1 MSKVAAP
8 SRSDWRI
15 TLGVPIGTW
24 FMRLLGLTWRFKV
37 HNFEVIERLEAEKR
51 GYIIALWHGQL
62 FPLAFYMRDRGIV
75 VLVSGS
81 RDGEIIAR
89 VNARFGYRGIRGS
102 SSKGGREAL
111 IEMIAALKQGDA
123 VAVTPD
129 GPRGPPLKFQPGA
142 LIASMRAQAPIVPYV
157 MKADRVWRFKSWDGF
172 QVPKPFARVTIV
184 FGEPTVVRGESAAD
198 AIADAPRI
206 ESLLHAAQELADA

>member
-1 MSKVAAP
+1 
-8 SRSDWRI
+8 
-15 TLGVPIGTW
+15 
-24 FMRLLGLTWRFKV
+24 MRLLGLTWRFKV
-37 HNFEVIERLEAEKR
+37 HNQGVIERLTAQKQ
-51 GYIIALWHGQL
+51 GYVIALWHGQL

-111 IEMIAALKQGDA
+111 IEMIAALKRGDA

-129 GPRGPPLKFQPGA
+129 GPRGPPHKFQPGA

-184 FGEPTVVRGESAAD
+184 YGEPTVVGGESAAD
-198 AIADAPRI
+198 AVAEAPRI
-206 ESLLHAAQELADA
+206 ESLLQAAQQIADA

>member
-1 MSKVAAP
+1 VPNPA
-8 SRSDWRI
+8 RDDWKIR
-15 TLGVPIGTW
+15 LAVPIGTW
-24 FMRLLGLTWRFKV
+24 FMRLLGLTWRFRV
-37 HNFEVIERLEAEKR
+37 HNQDVIERLNAAKR

-111 IEMIAALKQGDA
+111 IEMIAALKRGD
-123 VAVTPD
+123 VMAVTPD
-129 GPRGPPLKFQPGA
+129 GPRGPAHKFQPGA
-142 LIASMRAQAPIVPYV
+142 LIASMRAQVPIVPYV
-157 MKADRVWRFKSWDGF
+157 MKADRVWRLKSWDRF
-172 QVPKPFARVTIV
+172 QVPKPFARVTIA
-184 FGEPTVVRGESAAD
+184 FGEPTVVQGETTAD
-198 AIADAPRI
+198 AVAEAPRL
-206 ESLLHAAQELADA
+206 EALLHATQAVADA